1 MVSRHDIGVLRFDI
15 NMIVVCE
22 QNIIIIIII
31 SYSYSKTVECARY
44 LL

>member
-22 QNIIIIIII
+22 QNIIIIII
-31 SYSYSKTVECARY
+31 SYLYSKTVECARY
-44 LL
+44 